1 MRSIDLSPEH
11 LTEAMGLS
19 PSPSA
24 PRVTGGLPTGHAGPR
39 YDVKA
44 AIGRGGMGEVVRATD
59 TKLLR
64 EVAIK
69 KVHVDLDDE
78 TLARFQVEA
87 RIGSQLDHPGVLPV
101 YDLDNDEHGTPF
113 FTMKLVTDHRSLASI
128 IDALLAKNEAA
139 VAQWSYQ
146 RRVAL
151 IQQVCRAVAYAHSRG
166 VIHRDIKP
174 QNLVVGAHGEVYVVD
189 WGIARLLD
197 TDDSE
202 GATRLSIPEPVREA
216 LARSDATALVGTPA
230 YMAPEHL
237 QQGRSDERTDTW
249 SLSVV
254 LYEFL
259 TLHHPLGDARH
270 PADVLKAFSRLP
282 VPDAETF
289 RDPAWGRVPRLLSR
303 VAWKG
308 LRPARSERFD
318 GPIALERALQTWVEG
333 ASPIVCPGTL
343 VQRLLR
349 RAIYLIDQRPVV
361 AAAGVVFAFCLFLV
375 WCVEM
380 AWLLADRLGGA

>member
-1 MRSIDLSPEH
+1 
-11 LTEAMGLS
+11 
-19 PSPSA
+19 
-24 PRVTGGLPTGHAGPR
+24 
-39 YDVKA
+39 
-44 AIGRGGMGEVVRATD
+44 MGEVVRATD

-69 KVHVDLDDE
+69 KVHDDLDEE

-87 RIGSQLDHPGVLPV
+87 RIGGQLDHPGVLPV
-101 YDLDNDEHGTPF
+101 YDLDQDEHGTPF
-113 FTMKLVTDHRSLASI
+113 FTMKLVTEHRSLASI
-128 IDALLAKNEAA
+128 IDALRARDPATVA
-139 VAQWSYQ
+139 VWSYQ
-146 RRVAL
+146 RRVGL
-151 IQQVCRAVAYAHSRG
+151 MQQVCRAVDYAHSRG
-166 VIHRDIKP
+166 VIHRDLKP
-174 QNLVVGAHGEVYVVD
+174 QNLVVGTHGEVYVVD
-189 WGIARLLD
+189 WGIARLL
-197 TDDSE
+197 E
-202 GATRLSIPEPVREA
+202 GRDEGGTARLSIPEPVRQT
-216 LARSDATALVGTPA
+216 LVRGDATGLVGTPA

-259 TLHHPLGDARH
+259 TLHHPLGDARS
-270 PADVLKAFSRLP
+270 PAEVIRGFATLP
-282 VPDAETF
+282 VRDAETF
-289 RDPAWGRVPRLLSR
+289 SDNVWGRVPRALSR

-308 LRPARSERFD
+308 LRPSRPDRFD
-318 GPIALERALQTWVEG
+318 GPLSLERALQTWIEG

-361 AAAGVVFAFCLFLV
+361 AAAAVVSVFCLFLV

-380 AWLLADRLGGA
+380 VWLFVDRLSGT